1 MLKNIT
7 AASTL
12 VLFILLHAWLAVAA
26 EPKLIEDITFETP
39 SGDEERVIFKLNGVY
54 IPKIFA
60 IKGENPRV
68 VFDFPDIK
76 PARLLKNIIN
86 TNGKFVKRIRM
97 GIHYEPKPKTRVVF
111 DLLPDKEVE
120 FKHDFDTKK
129 KALIISVYHA
139 GAEPDSRPDLRK
151 EKKDVAPENLGQV
164 EKTVPAQKPETTEK
178 MSISEPVP
186 PELEDTSTTTSPP
199 SVPVQTVVHPSEE
212 KVAPTPR
219 EIEEQQPEPKLS
231 DAQQVEEQ
239 APATEPETAVTSPA
253 PELPTDKQ
261 KETPIIPPESSA
273 PVQTVKQP
281 PEGEVVPALQEA
293 EAKRPEPELSDT
305 QQEDEQASVTE
316 PETAATSP
324 APELPTDEQEKTSI
338 VPPEPSAP
346 VLTVTQPPGEEVVP
360 AKQET
365 EAKQPEPELS
375 DTQSASQQE
384 EEQAPDPA
392 EAPETDKSSGPPV
405 LNSITFDNST
415 NRGEMVLFKLNDF
428 QPPIVFGVEEG
439 LPRVVCDFKG
449 AEAAHDVPNVIKTDG
464 KYVHTIRIGRETTPK
479 KVRVVLDLTSSK
491 NYDLQQVFFK
501 DDNLFVIIINSL
513 NNAPTREELEKPL
526 K

>member
-12 VLFILLHAWLAVAA
+12 VLFILLHALLAVAA
-26 EPKLIEDITFETP
+26 DPKLLEDITFETP

-76 PARLLKNIIN
+76 PARLLNNIIN
-86 TNGKFVKRIRM
+86 TNGKFIKRIRM

-139 GAEPDSRPDLRK
+139 GAEPDSRPRLRK
-151 EKKDVAPENLGQV
+151 EKKDIVPENLGQE
-164 EKTVPAQKPETTEK
+164 EKTVSAQKPETTETL
-178 MSISEPVP
+178 STSEPVP
-186 PELEDTSTTTSPP
+186 PEQEDTSTTTSPP
-199 SVPVQTVVHPSEE
+199 SVPVQTVAQPSEE
-212 KVAPTPR
+212 EVAPTPR

-231 DAQQVEEQ
+231 DAQQEEEQASAIEPETTSTLPAPEQPTDEQKEPPEEEVVSALQEVEAQQPEPELLDTQQEEEQ
-239 APATEPETAVTSPA
+239 APATEPETAV
-253 PELPTDKQ
+253 
-261 KETPIIPPESSA
+261 
-273 PVQTVKQP
+273 
-281 PEGEVVPALQEA
+281 
-293 EAKRPEPELSDT
+293 
-305 QQEDEQASVTE
+305 
-316 PETAATSP
+316 TSP

-346 VLTVTQPPGEEVVP
+346 VQTVTQPPEEEVVP
-360 AKQET
+360 APQET

-375 DTQSASQQE
+375 DTQSAAQQE
-384 EEQAPDPA
+384 EDQGPDPA

-464 KYVHTIRIGRETTPK
+464 
-479 KVRVVLDLTSSK
+479 
-491 NYDLQQVFFK
+491 
-501 DDNLFVIIINSL
+501 
-513 NNAPTREELEKPL
+513 
-526 K
+526 